1 MSPNVLDIV
10 GDYFL
15 NEFPE
20 TRDSLLLQVQD
31 PSNRDAWEM
40 FAQIYRPVIFRIAR
54 ARGLQHADALDLSQQ
69 VLIAVASTI
78 GEWEKRDNS
87 TRFRNWL
94 SRVTKNAILNA
105 LMRRPKDQAVGGS
118 SVESLL
124 QDVVDCDGVTTAL
137 IDTEYRRELYL
148 RAAQIVSEEFRPD
161 SWQAF
166 EMSVAGEMSIEK
178 VAETLGKSIGAIYT
192 ARSRIMFR
200 LREVISELG
209 AHGQ

>member
-1 MSPNVLDIV
+1 M
-10 GDYFL
+10 
-15 NEFPE
+15 
-20 TRDSLLLQVQD
+20 
-31 PSNRDAWEM
+31 
-40 FAQIYRPVIFRIAR
+40 
-54 ARGLQHADALDLSQQ
+54 
-69 VLIAVASTI
+69 
-78 GEWEKRDNS
+78 
-87 TRFRNWL
+87 
-94 SRVTKNAILNA
+94 
-105 LMRRPKDQAVGGS
+105 
-118 SVESLL
+118 
-124 QDVVDCDGVTTAL
+124 VDCDGVTTAL

-178 VAETLGKSIGAIYT
+178 VAKTLGKSIGAIYT